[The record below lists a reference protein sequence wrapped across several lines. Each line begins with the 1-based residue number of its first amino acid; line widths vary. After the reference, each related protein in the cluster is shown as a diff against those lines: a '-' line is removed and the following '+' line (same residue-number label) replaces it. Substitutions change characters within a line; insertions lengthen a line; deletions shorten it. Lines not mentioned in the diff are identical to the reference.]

1 MIDGVYY
8 RIEVLLDDEHLF
20 YTNTSEIQYT
30 NLQIREL
37 RTLFAEKF
45 PATENYSIV
54 ITSIRAT
61 PNNDSLV
68 GVVPN

>member
-30 NLQIREL
+30 NQQIREL

-45 PATENYSIV
+45 PAIENYSIV

>member
-8 RIEVLLDDEHLF
+8 RIEVLLNDEHLF

-37 RTLFAEKF
+37 RTLFVEKF
-45 PATENYSIV
+45 PADENYSII

-68 GVVPN
+68 GTVPN